1 MNLNHTTEN
10 NTFQNTLLNLF
21 ISISQLEQEIETL
34 RQSLNENK
42 SFDLFQVFMHIATNK
57 HKISF
62 QNLLNFYLANS
73 QQPNTS
79 NLTKVFQHLIYF
91 YDKDKDQHLSYSE
104 FSSFISS
111 TKNYLIRRDMHEKRC
126 CALYQNELT
135 TEVTKSLIDIISK
148 EIEVINIINTFT
160 NGRNNITEEI

>member
-10 NTFQNTLLNLF
+10 NTFQNALLNLF
-21 ISISQLEQEIETL
+21 VSISQLEQEIETL

-42 SFDLFQVFMHIATNK
+42 SFDLFQVFMHIASNK
-57 HKISF
+57 HKISC
-62 QNLLNFYLANS
+62 QNLLNFYLTNS
-73 QQPNTS
+73 QQSNTS

-111 TKNYLIRRDMHEKRC
+111 TKNYSIRRDMHEKRC
-126 CALYQNELT
+126 CVLYQNELT

-148 EIEVINIINTFT
+148 EIEVNPE
-160 NGRNNITEEI
+160 R